1 VTTEELKT
9 VQRLLLGA
17 KRIVDDEIATREKE
31 QPPAAQAPAPEQ
43 CQDNKEDLTKP
54 RE

>member
-31 QPPAAQAPAPEQ
+31 QQRAGAGVTLKLGTQ
-43 CQDNKEDLTKP
+43 
-54 RE
+54 